1 MSFEMTP
8 GPIQALGF
16 SPCPISGSPRVVDLF
31 LIGFAD
37 SVAGGLGR
45 TKCLSGV
52 IVRIVGHD
60 VPGDAR
66 ILVGQGNDGFVVASA
81 LDQRIDPA
89 RQRCIPV
96 TAPAD
101 RGAQR
106 TWTGTICSEKRN
118 RPTINRLDIPQSA
131 TAGRFGGKSCDFSA
145 LLP

>member
-1 MSFEMTP
+1 MTP

-16 SPCPISGSPRVVDLF
+16 SPCPVSGSPRVVDLF

-66 ILVGQGNDGFVVASA
+66 ILVGQGNDGFIVASA

-96 TAPAD
+96 TA
-101 RGAQR
+101 QR
-106 TWTGTICSEKRN
+106 IAARAPCSIIVR
-118 RPTINRLDIPQSA
+118 R
-131 TAGRFGGKSCDFSA
+131 
-145 LLP
+145 